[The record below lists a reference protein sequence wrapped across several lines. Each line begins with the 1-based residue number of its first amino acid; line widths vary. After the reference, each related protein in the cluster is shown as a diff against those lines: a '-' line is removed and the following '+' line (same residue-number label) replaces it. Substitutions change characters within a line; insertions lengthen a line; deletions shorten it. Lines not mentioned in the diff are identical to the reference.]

1 MENNDLKDVL
11 FKEDLSSV
19 LIKHFK
25 KKQEIYTNEIKLFE
39 NYIEISMNYINQLKK
54 KFGKEY
60 KPKTNHY
67 IDIIYSLTI
76 EMVQNQIQLFQ
87 KNFENFNNS
96 LKKENDLFSRLSEIN
111 FNELKTSENLFN
123 KGFKE
128 LEKLKLN
135 YETTLKNTEEFLIK
149 YYIKKNK
156 KNNIEIERG
165 REKEHFDNEYKKLI
179 FDGKNN
185 EKLYKAKIKET
196 KELQIEFEKSKNKC
210 LNILNEINENIN
222 ENLIKNFKEFLE
234 FLKNLHHV
242 KTIFFVKFEVE
253 YKKLTKLIPIE
264 IEISNIEKKEI
275 NFEPY
280 NMEIFK
286 KENKI
291 FENEIEEIS
300 LNNILKISSTIKN
313 HFHDIQTNERNE
325 KEKFIINIID
335 NYIFQNQEISDTIFE
350 DLTLIL
356 KESNYKKIVLKYLN
370 QKRSSPIL
378 NYYGFTQ
385 LGKIFKLIVE
395 NSKYDYEIM
404 YYIIVLSDT
413 FYFENDKKIYLKRN
427 IDNLMIF
434 KEIKFWFI
442 FSNDYIK
449 EHIRNIDK
457 KDSEFENYIN
467 ISLIFLVELL
477 IDYYFDKEIIEK
489 IIFYFSKIYQL
500 SNSENIEIILQ
511 KAHNQYI
518 KFDENE
524 LLNDFELIKS

>member
-1 MENNDLKDVL
+1 MENNDLKEGL
-11 FKEDLSSV
+11 FKEDLSSI

-25 KKQEIYTNEIKLFE
+25 RKQEIYTNEKKLFK

-87 KNFENFNNS
+87 KNFENLNNS

-156 KNNIEIERG
+156 ENNIEIERV
-165 REKEHFDNEYKKLI
+165 REKEPFDNEYKKLI

-185 EKLYKAKIKET
+185 EKLYKEKIKET
-196 KELQIEFEKSKNKC
+196 KELQIEFEKWKNKY
-210 LNILNEINENIN
+210 LKILNEINENIN

-234 FLKNLHHV
+234 FLKNLHGV
-242 KTIFFVKFEVE
+242 KTIFFLKFELE
-253 YKKLTKLIPIE
+253 YKKLTKSIPIE

-280 NMEIFK
+280 KMEIFK
-286 KENKI
+286 KENKK

-300 LNNILKISSTIKN
+300 LNNILKISSKIKN

-335 NYIFQNQEISDTIFE
+335 NYIFKNQEISNTIFE
-350 DLTLIL
+350 DLTLKL
-356 KESNYKKIVLKYLN
+356 KESNYKIFFLEYLN
-370 QKRSSPIL
+370 QKRISTIL

-385 LGKIFKLIVE
+385 LGKIFKLIIE
-395 NSKYDYEIM
+395 NSKYDYQIM
-404 YYIIVLSDT
+404 YYIIVLSVT
-413 FYFENDKKIYLKRN
+413 FYFENDKKKYLIRY

-449 EHIRNIDK
+449 EHIRKIDK
-457 KDSEFENYIN
+457 KDSEIENYI
-467 ISLIFLVELL
+467 IVLVE
-477 IDYYFDKEIIEK
+477 YFDKEIIEK

-500 SNSENIEIILQ
+500 SNSEKIEMILQ

>member
-1 MENNDLKDVL
+1 MENNDLKDGL
-11 FKEDLSSV
+11 FKEDLSSI

-25 KKQEIYTNEIKLFE
+25 RKQEIYTNEIKLFE
-39 NYIEISMNYINQLKK
+39 NYIEITMNYINQLKK

-87 KNFENFNNS
+87 KYIENFNNS

-165 REKEHFDNEYKKLI
+165 RGREKEPFDNEYKKLI

-185 EKLYKAKIKET
+185 ENLYKAKIKET
-196 KELQIEFEKSKNKC
+196 KELQIEFEKSKNKY
-210 LNILNEINENIN
+210 LNILNEINENMN
-222 ENLIKNFKEFLE
+222 ENIINNFKEFLE
-234 FLKNLHHV
+234 FLKNLHRV
-242 KTIFFVKFEVE
+242 KTIFFLKFELE
-253 YKKLTKLIPIE
+253 YKKLTKSIPIE

-280 NMEIFK
+280 KMEIFK
-286 KENKI
+286 KENKK

-300 LNNILKISSTIKN
+300 LNNILKITSIIKN

-325 KEKFIINIID
+325 KETFIINIID
-335 NYIFQNQEISDTIFE
+335 NYIFKNQEISDTLFE
-350 DLTLIL
+350 DLTLKL
-356 KESNYKKIVLKYLN
+356 KERNYKIIVLKYLN
-370 QKRSSPIL
+370 QKRNSPIL

-404 YYIIVLSDT
+404 NYIIVLSDT
-413 FYFENDKKIYLKRN
+413 FYFYFENDEKIYLKSY

-442 FSNDYIK
+442 FSNDYILDHLGK
-449 EHIRNIDK
+449 IDK
-457 KDSEFENYIN
+457 KESEFENYIN
-467 ISLIFLVELL
+467 IL
-477 IDYYFDKEIIEK
+477 IDYCFDKEMSEK

-500 SNSENIEIILQ
+500 SNSEQIEMILQ
-511 KAHNQYI
+511 KPHNQYI
-518 KFDENE
+518 KFDENK
-524 LLNDFELIKS
+524 LINDFELIKI

>member
-1 MENNDLKDVL
+1 MENNDLKEGL
-11 FKEDLSSV
+11 FKEDLSSI

-25 KKQEIYTNEIKLFE
+25 RKQEIYTNEIKLFE
-39 NYIEISMNYINQLKK
+39 NYIEITMNYINQLKK

-87 KNFENFNNS
+87 KNFENLNNS

-165 REKEHFDNEYKKLI
+165 RGREKEPFDNEYKKLI

-234 FLKNLHHV
+234 FLKNLHRV
-242 KTIFFVKFEVE
+242 KTIFFLKFELE
-253 YKKLTKLIPIE
+253 YKKLTKSIPIE

-280 NMEIFK
+280 KMEIFK
-286 KENKI
+286 KENKK

-300 LNNILKISSTIKN
+300 LNNILKITSIIKN

-335 NYIFQNQEISDTIFE
+335 NYIFKNQEISNTIFE
-350 DLTLIL
+350 DLTLKL
-356 KESNYKKIVLKYLN
+356 KESNYKIIFLKYLN
-370 QKRSSPIL
+370 QKRISPIL

-404 YYIIVLSDT
+404 YYIIVLSKT
-413 FYFENDKKIYLKRN
+413 FYFENDKKKYLKRY

-449 EHIRNIDK
+449 EHIRKIDK
-457 KDSEFENYIN
+457 KDSEFENYI
-467 ISLIFLVELL
+467 IFLVE
-477 IDYYFDKEIIEK
+477 YFDKEIIEK

-500 SNSENIEIILQ
+500 SNSEKIEILQ